1 MPRQTEKT
9 LSRLYLAART
19 APPGTQS
26 ETAHRLVDELLAA
39 AGYAGTAWEK
49 DANGRPTVS
58 EKGLAV
64 SMTHT
69 GERVFCAL
77 LTDEDRPDTRLG
89 IDAEQVRPFPRAKKL
104 AARFFGSCEQAQ
116 VAADPD
122 PRAFFACFTAK
133 EAFAKYCGDGLSH
146 HLSGADTAAPD
157 FETVHG
163 VRFARMEKDG
173 VLLTLCLPA
182 DCCPSL
188 HEI

>member
-1 MPRQTEKT
+1 MPRQAEKT

-19 APPGTQS
+19 APLAAQS

-49 DANGRPTVS
+49 DTNGRPTVS
-58 EKGLAV
+58 AEGLAV

-69 GERVFCAL
+69 RGRVFCAL
-77 LTDEDRPDTRLG
+77 LADDDRPDARLG
-89 IDAEQVRPFPRAKKL
+89 IDAEQVRPFPRAEKL
-104 AARFFGSCEQAQ
+104 AVRFFGPCEQAQ
-116 VAADPD
+116 VSAGPD

-157 FETVHG
+157 FEAVHG
-163 VRFARMEKDG
+163 VRFERMERDG

-182 DCCPSL
+182 GCFPTL